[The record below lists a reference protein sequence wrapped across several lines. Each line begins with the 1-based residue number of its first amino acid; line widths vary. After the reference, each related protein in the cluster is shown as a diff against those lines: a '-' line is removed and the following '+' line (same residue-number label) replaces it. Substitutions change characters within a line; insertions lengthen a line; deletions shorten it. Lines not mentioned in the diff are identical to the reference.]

1 MADVIMLEQ
10 NRQVTLSTQW
20 VGLTTIVSKEM
31 VRFLRIWSQTLLP
44 SAITTTLYFVIF
56 GHLIGRRIGLI
67 DGVTYMQYIVPGLV
81 MMAIITSAYSNV
93 SSSFFGLKFQRSIEE
108 LTISPMPNIFIILGF
123 VLGGVMRGLLVGI
136 IVTIIAL
143 CFTHL
148 HVIHPGMMITVAILS
163 ALLFS
168 LAGFINALFAK
179 KFDDVMLVPTFILT
193 PLTYLGGVFY
203 SINML
208 PTFWQKISLLNPIL
222 YIVNAFRY
230 SVFGISDIDV
240 TYAFALI
247 VVVTVGLFYLCW
259 RLLCRGY
266 GLRS

>member
-1 MADVIMLEQ
+1 MAEQ
-10 NRQVTLSTQW
+10 TNHSMVSVQW
-20 VGLTTIVSKEM
+20 VGFTTIVSKEI

-56 GHLIGRRIGLI
+56 GHLIGQRVGLI

-93 SSSFFGLKFQRSIEE
+93 SSSFFGLKFQRSIDE
-108 LTISPMPNIFIILGF
+108 LVISPLSHVLVMLGF
-123 VLGGVMRGLLVGI
+123 VMGGVVRGLLVGI

-148 HVIHPGMMITVAILS
+148 HVTHISIMLTVAVLS
-163 ALLFS
+163 AIMFS
-168 LAGFINALFAK
+168 LAGFFNALFAK

-203 SINML
+203 SISML
-208 PTFWQKISLLNPIL
+208 PPFWQKVSLLNPIL
-222 YIVNAFRY
+222 YLVNAFRFG
-230 SVFGISDIDV
+230 VFGVSDIDV
-240 TYAFALI
+240 AYAFVLI
-247 VVVTVGLFYLCW
+247 VVITAALFFICW
-259 RLLCRGY
+259 RLLYKGY
-266 GLRS
+266 GIRS